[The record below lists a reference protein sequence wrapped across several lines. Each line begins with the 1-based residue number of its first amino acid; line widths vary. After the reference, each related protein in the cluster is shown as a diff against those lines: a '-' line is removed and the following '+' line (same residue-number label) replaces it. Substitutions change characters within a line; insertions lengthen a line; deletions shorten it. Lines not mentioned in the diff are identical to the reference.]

1 MVSLPDIKR
10 VLHVTSPPT
19 SSTSSLLLRFFFQ
32 PHLFTSQYPKATS
45 FLYKC
50 STALTSL
57 ALPLFVSLFP
67 TDPVPCPGSVVLYL
81 PRSPA
86 QVFMQPEPPAV
97 SQHTPF
103 VDSHPAE
110 PLNSI
115 QHGPDLCGD
124 DHRVSGSLPH
134 GVAGDRSEVV
144 PGSAR
149 DAGHSPLNGS
159 VSVPSSPLV
168 SGFSGYG
175 YENEKASASSTF
187 SASPLQ
193 QSELGFRVTD
203 SSRRSP
209 VPFEAFP
216 NGGLS

>member
-134 GVAGDRSEVV
+134 GVARDRAEVV

-149 DAGHSPLNGS
+149 NAGHSPLNGS
-159 VSVPSSPLV
+159 ASVSSSPLV

>member
-1 MVSLPDIKR
+1 
-10 VLHVTSPPT
+10 
-19 SSTSSLLLRFFFQ
+19 
-32 PHLFTSQYPKATS
+32 
-45 FLYKC
+45 
-50 STALTSL
+50 
-57 ALPLFVSLFP
+57 
-67 TDPVPCPGSVVLYL
+67 
-81 PRSPA
+81 
-86 QVFMQPEPPAV
+86 MQPEPPAV

-103 VDSHPAE
+103 LDSPPAD
-110 PLNSI
+110 PFNSI

-159 VSVPSSPLV
+159 VSVSSSLLV
-168 SGFSGYG
+168 SGFSGY
-175 YENEKASASSTF
+175 ENEKASAASSTF

-209 VPFEAFP
+209 VSFEAFP
-216 NGGLS
+216 NGGLSWSLVWSLIRRIF

>member
-103 VDSHPAE
+103 LDSHPAE
-110 PLNSI
+110 PFNSI
-115 QHGPDLCGD
+115 QHGPDRCGD

-134 GVAGDRSEVV
+134 GVARDRAEVV

-149 DAGHSPLNGS
+149 NAGHSPLNGS
-159 VSVPSSPLV
+159 ASVSSSPLV
-168 SGFSGYG
+168 SGFSG

-187 SASPLQ
+187 S
-193 QSELGFRVTD
+193 QSELGFTVTG

>member
-1 MVSLPDIKR
+1 MPLPDIKR
-10 VLHVTSPPT
+10 VLHVTRPPTSPPT
-19 SSTSSLLLRFFFQ
+19 SSPSFLLL
-32 PHLFTSQYPKATS
+32 PTSPLHFLCLSATS
-45 FLYKC
+45 LLYKC
-50 STALTSL
+50 STASVSL
-57 ALPLFVSLFP
+57 YLPLFVSLCP
-67 TDPVPCPGSVVLYL
+67 TDPVPCPGSVVLYS
-81 PRSPA
+81 PRPPA

-103 VDSHPAE
+103 LDSHPAE
-110 PLNSI
+110 PFNSI
-115 QHGPDLCGD
+115 QHGPDRCGD

-134 GVAGDRSEVV
+134 GVARDRAEVV

-149 DAGHSPLNGS
+149 NAGHSPLNGS
-159 VSVPSSPLV
+159 ASVSSSPLV
-168 SGFSGYG
+168 SGFSG